1 MKLKEILDL
10 IHEEIIK
17 VEVYRDF
24 KLLESKECNIS
35 EALDFGELTVTG
47 IYYDDNEYILAIELE
62 SGV

>member
-10 IHEEIIK
+10 IHEEIIR

-24 KLLESKECNIS
+24 KLLESKECSVS